1 MGLFKKLVMQCRK
14 PSGRLGRLVGRSM
27 NIGHAKI
34 RQWGL
39 SHISIL
45 PDSCVLDIGCGG
57 GKAVQE
63 IASSVSK
70 GKVYGIDYSED
81 MVQLSKKVNDDLI
94 KHSIVEILYG
104 TVSSLP
110 FSDNMFDF
118 VTAIETFY
126 FWPDL
131 INDLKEVKRVLKPGA
146 SLLLVHAAYKDDRFE
161 KRNRKL
167 INLLDIKIHTPDE
180 YKDFLFEA
188 GYQIKKI
195 NNLPEKNWMTVV
207 AQKADANKAN
217 AAEVKNYAS
226 D

>member
-1 MGLFKKLVMQCRK
+1 MGLFKKIVMQCRK
-14 PSGRLGRLVGRSM
+14 PSGCFGRFVGRSM

-39 SHISIL
+39 SHIAIK

-57 GKAVQE
+57 GKTVKE

-81 MVQLSKKVNDDLI
+81 MVQLSKKVNDNLI
-94 KHSIVEILYG
+94 KQSIVEIMYG

-131 INDLKEVKRVLKPGA
+131 INDLIEVKRVLKPGA
-146 SLLLVHAAYKDDRFE
+146 FLLLVHAAYKDDQFE
-161 KRNRKL
+161 KRNSKL
-167 INLLDIKIHTPDE
+167 VNLLDIKIHTPDE
-180 YKDFLFEA
+180 YKDFLSEA
-188 GYQIKKI
+188 GYQIEKI
-195 NNLPEKNWMTVV
+195 NNLPEKNWITVV
-207 AQKADANKAN
+207 AQKSK
-217 AAEVKNYAS
+217 S
-226 D
+226 